1 MNVVHNLKRF
11 SAGALACVFTF
22 LVIIT
27 GLPTASAADDSQG
40 TAYTQELGD
49 GYTAEV
55 IISVDPSLTRDTT
68 KTAHATSTIKDSS
81 GNWVATITLH
91 ATFMYNGITAGVTG
105 TTYSKSLASG
115 WSYTNHKITSSE
127 VSTSNGAD
135 ATLTANLRKFLSNVP
150 INISI
155 HCSPKGVITYR

>member
-1 MNVVHNLKRF
+1 MVYNLRKF
-11 SAGALACVFTF
+11 SAGALACILACLMV
-22 LVIIT
+22 VSGI
-27 GLPTASAADDSQG
+27 PSASAASNSQDIS
-40 TAYTQELGD
+40 YVEELGE

-55 IISVDPSLTRDTT
+55 VISVDPSLTRDTT
-68 KTAHATSTIKDSS
+68 KTAHATSTIRDGS

-135 ATLTANLRKFLSNVP
+135 ATLTANLKKFPSNVP
-150 INISI
+150 INISV
-155 HCSPKGVITYR
+155 HCSPKGVFTYR